1 MNRLTWPSVL
11 AFLAPCLFILLLSP
25 PAAAQKTGELVKDEL
40 HGISFKVPK
49 DWVSIPVDPTETLVI
64 HKYQADRPDTA
75 RKVRVTETARLEV
88 LYFPTQ
94 KPLTDEEIE
103 EIKNAESGV
112 DKIKAVQ
119 KLLNKD
125 YNSYIK
131 NRLKGFEQ
139 EKPVKKKIKGIPV
152 TYLDMVGA
160 FRKINGVPI
169 DTRIRS
175 CVFHTDDGEFVIKFS
190 CLDEHYKKRHKA
202 DMDASIRTFKRIDK
216 KVRGETDGYSQHN
229 ANERYIEEQ
238 KARLPS
244 GWYSFLSKNDNYWIF
259 SNAEKPF
266 AKEIEKNLEG
276 IHECLVRL
284 FPGEPRIDWIP
295 IVRVCKTKDEY
306 HGYGGPAGSAGY
318 WSDMTK
324 EFVFYNDIAR
334 GKRNTFKTLKHE
346 AFHQYIHFLL
356 GCPPSTWFDEG
367 HADFVAGGEFAGKR
381 IKIKQN
387 LWRRGTIQ
395 SAIVNGSFVP
405 IKKLVYMTK
414 AQYYAQ
420 PTLCYAEGWSFVYF
434 LLEGRKNGAKMRKDW
449 ETIPSRYLDHFRDA
463 FALLEEKERAKP
475 EDEENRLSGPF
486 EVNYKLSEEAK
497 LIALEHTFKDW
508 TDKDWQ
514 DLEDA
519 WADFTR

>member
-1 MNRLTWPSVL
+1 MKKTNWHLIP
-11 AFLAPCLFILLLSP
+11 AFLALPLVVLVFCP
-25 PAAAQKTGELVKDEL
+25 PLAAQKTGELVKDEL

-64 HKYQADRPDTA
+64 HKYQADRPDMA
-75 RKVRVTETARLEV
+75 RKIRFSETARLEV
-88 LYFPTQ
+88 MFFPAQ
-94 KPLTDEEIE
+94 KAVTEEEIE
-103 EIKNAESGV
+103 GIKNAESGV
-112 DKIKAVQ
+112 DRIKAAQ

-125 YNSYIK
+125 YDSYIE
-131 NRLKGFEQ
+131 NRFKTFEQ
-139 EKPVKKKIKGIPV
+139 TKPVRKKIKGIPA

-160 FRKINGVPI
+160 FRKINGEPI
-169 DTRIRS
+169 DTHIKS
-175 CVFHTDDGEFVIKFS
+175 CVFQTDDGEFVFQFS
-190 CLDEHYKKRHKA
+190 CLDEHFKKRHKS

-216 KVRGETDGYSQHN
+216 KVRSEIDEFSQHN

-238 KARLPS
+238 KAKLPS
-244 GWYSFLSKNDNYWIF
+244 GWYSFLSKNGNYWIF
-259 SNAEKPF
+259 SNADKQF

-276 IHECLVRL
+276 IHECLVKL

-346 AFHQYIHFLL
+346 AFHHYIHFLL

-367 HADFVAGGEFAGKR
+367 HADYVAGGEFAGKR

-420 PTLCYAEGWSFVYF
+420 PGLCYAEGWSFVYF
-434 LLEGRKNGAKMRKDW
+434 LLEGKKNGGKMKKGWD
-449 ETIPSRYLDHFRDA
+449 TIPSRYLGHFRDA
-463 FALLEEKERAKP
+463 FAALEEKERAKP
-475 EDEENRLSGPF
+475 DDEERRLSGPF

-497 LIALEHTFKDW
+497 QIALERTFEGW